1 MDNEVYTIYEGA
13 IDPTEYPHDRLIRER
28 VALLQCIDTKPLPN
42 TLGRPSIPEAG
53 KHYLA
58 VSSYHGNFFDFKADR
73 PVFWANVV
81 DDTGYKKGMFPYE
94 DFEIVDD
101 PWNVMEQRKGLS
113 WFYYNRN
120 QWLRTRLANRDH
132 SQDMV
137 SEEYLREKKLALVQ
151 YLGYGLTSYPFEVG
165 KQLFALSHEPDF
177 TPGAIYVI
185 VEENA
190 DGKESASGMRAAAF
204 EILSDPLGLL
214 DPAQTEWKNNLE
226 MQKAAHPEW
235 FPHEVKQTVCTRSA
249 SQEPKK
255 ANNGGSRN
263 AKKEKRKDPAQR
275 KTADS
280 IPTVG

>member
-1 MDNEVYTIYEGA
+1 MDNEAYTIYEGA

-28 VALLQCIDTKPLPN
+28 VALLRCIDTKALPN
-42 TLGRPSIPEAG
+42 TLGRASIPEAG

-81 DDTGYKKGMFPYE
+81 DDTGRKKGMFPYE

-101 PWNVMEQRKGLS
+101 PWNVMNQRKGLS

-137 SEEYLREKKLALVQ
+137 DEEYLRKKKLALVK
-151 YLGYGLTSYPFEVG
+151 YLGCGLTSYPFEVG

-177 TPGAIYVI
+177 TPGSLYVV

-190 DGKESASGMRAAAF
+190 DGKESAKGMRAAAF

-226 MQKAAHPEW
+226 MQKATHPEW
-235 FPHEVKQTVCTRSA
+235 FPQEVKKLVCAGTV
-249 SQEPKK
+249 SQEPKQ
-255 ANNGGSRN
+255 
-263 AKKEKRKDPAQR
+263 AKKWRNTKCQERKAKRPSAGKNC
-275 KTADS
+275 
-280 IPTVG
+280 

>member
-1 MDNEVYTIYEGA
+1 MDNEAYTIYEGA
-13 IDPTEYPHDRLIRER
+13 IDPTEYPHDRLVRER
-28 VALLQCIDTKPLPN
+28 VALLRCIDAKALPN
-42 TLGRPSIPEAG
+42 TLGRASIPETG

-58 VSSYHGNFFDFKADR
+58 VSSYHGNFFDFKADH
-73 PVFWANVV
+73 PIFWANVV
-81 DDTGYKKGMFPYE
+81 DDTGRKKGMFPYE

-120 QWLRTRLANRDH
+120 QWLRTRLSNRDH
-132 SQDMV
+132 SQDMM

-151 YLGYGLTSYPFEVG
+151 YLGCGLTSYPFEEG

-177 TPGAIYVI
+177 TPGALYIV
-185 VEENA
+185 VEEKA
-190 DGKESASGMRAAAF
+190 DGVESAKGMRSKAF

-226 MQKAAHPEW
+226 MQKTAHPEW
-235 FPHEVKQTVCTRSA
+235 FPHEDKQAVCTRSA

-263 AKKEKRKDPAQR
+263 AKKEKRKDPVQR
-275 KTADS
+275 KTADN